1 MEDSIPK
8 PSSKHSPSQWGH
20 DVNNPPAVPVDG
32 ERNGAHCS
40 AASAGGDDGSATD
53 GGWSTRAR
61 AIWRGR
67 RLGERVSRD

>member
-32 ERNGAHCS
+32 ERNGAPTRECGEQPGRQVS
-40 AASAGGDDGSATD
+40 GRIKAGHGHWTKNTYEDG
-53 GGWSTRAR
+53 
-61 AIWRGR
+61 
-67 RLGERVSRD
+67 